1 MNPDRWQRIEELY
14 HAALARERE
23 GRAAFLA
30 NACQGDE
37 ELRREVESL
46 LKRAVSASG
55 LLDHPAVDV
64 AHIVSRVG
72 TMLAGTRQVGN
83 YRLLSL
89 LGAGGMGQV
98 YLAEDTR
105 LLRKVAI
112 KFLPVEAVN
121 DERAKRRLI
130 HEARAAATLDHPN
143 ICAIYE
149 VGEADGHHFIAMQYV
164 EGETLSARLST
175 GRMDLRAALAVAT
188 QIARALAEAHKRGIV
203 HRDIKPQNIM
213 LSQHDHVKVLDFGL
227 AKVISPFGETTSPS
241 VCRRSREQLPARCP
255 TCHLSSSEATLSIIE
270 PISLVSASCCTRS
283 CRESIPLPPTT
294 PRTRSRRS

>member
-227 AKVISPFGETTSPS
+227 AKVISPFGETTSPVS
-241 VCRRSREQLPARCP
+241 LSSEPGAITGTVPYMSPEQLRGNTLDHRTDIFSLGIVLHARDRSPDCP
-255 TCHLSSSEATLSIIE
+255 N
-270 PISLVSASCCTRS
+270 
-283 CRESIPLPPTT
+283 
-294 PRTRSRRS
+294 PRR

>member
-14 HAALARERE
+14 HAALTREGE
-23 GRAAFLA
+23 GRAALLA

-46 LKRAVSASG
+46 LTQAVSASG

-164 EGETLSARLST
+164 DGETLSARLSNRADGSARGFGGDNAGRT
-175 GRMDLRAALAVAT
+175 GAGRSP
-188 QIARALAEAHKRGIV
+188 QAR
-203 HRDIKPQNIM
+203 
-213 LSQHDHVKVLDFGL
+213 DH
-227 AKVISPFGETTSPS
+227 SP
-241 VCRRSREQLPARCP
+241 
-255 TCHLSSSEATLSIIE
+255 
-270 PISLVSASCCTRS
+270 
-283 CRESIPLPPTT
+283 
-294 PRTRSRRS
+294 